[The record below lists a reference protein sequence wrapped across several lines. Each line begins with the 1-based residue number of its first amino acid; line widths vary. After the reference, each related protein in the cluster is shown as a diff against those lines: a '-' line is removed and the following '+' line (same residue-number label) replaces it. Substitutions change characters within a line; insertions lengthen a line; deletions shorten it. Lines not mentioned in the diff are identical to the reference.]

1 MSRPVGFYT
10 KITISRDR
18 EMEQYKETD
27 FPVLVV
33 EDDEV
38 ARRILEHGLRR
49 GGYEVYCAD
58 NGQKALEM
66 LDTMYFPIVITDWL
80 MPEMDGLELCKAI
93 RSKDSN
99 RYTYIIFVTVK
110 GSEDDMLRGLD
121 AGADEYLPK
130 PFNSAEL
137 TARIKTA
144 QRILAFERAL
154 QEEKEKNRKDSITD
168 ALTGAYNRVYLTE
181 RLPQEIARTKRYQH
195 PLSVILL
202 DIDHFKMV
210 NDSFGHLAGD
220 LVLKEFVGILQG
232 QVRRDIDWVTRFGGE
247 EFLIV
252 LPETSGSAALI
263 VAERLR
269 MVIESIPI
277 QVKERDQ
284 VFITA
289 SLGVATVGTEGGDRA
304 KAFDSLIEK
313 ADQSLDRA
321 KHECRNKVAGPVER
335 LIV

>member
-1 MSRPVGFYT
+1 M
-10 KITISRDR
+10 KQ
-18 EMEQYKETD
+18 EKEKD
-27 FPVLVV
+27 SPVLVV

-38 ARRILEHGLRR
+38 SRTILEHGLTHE
-49 GGYEVYCAD
+49 GYEVYCAD

-66 LDTMYFPIVITDWL
+66 LDTMHFPIVITDWI

-93 RSKDSN
+93 RSKHSN

-121 AGADEYLPK
+121 AGADEYLTK
-130 PFNSAEL
+130 PFSYAEL
-137 TARIKTA
+137 KARLNTA
-144 QRILAFERAL
+144 QRVLTFEKAL
-154 QEEKEKNRKDSITD
+154 QEANEKNRRKSIVD

-181 RLPQEIARTKRYQH
+181 RLPQETARAKRYEH

-220 LVLKEFVGILQG
+220 LVLKKLVMTLQE
-232 QVRRDIDWVTRFGGE
+232 QVRKEIDWVTRFGGE

-252 LPETSGSAALI
+252 LPETSGRAALI
-263 VAERLR
+263 VAERIR
-269 MVIESIPI
+269 MMIESMPI

-284 VFITA
+284 VFITV
-289 SLGVATVGTEGGDRA
+289 SLGVATVPTESSDQERS
-304 KAFDSLIEK
+304 FDSLIER
-313 ADQSLDRA
+313 ADKSLYQA
-321 KHECRNKVAGPVER
+321 KREGRNKVGAPAER
-335 LIV
+335 MIA